1 LAGKIL
7 LDVASY
13 YLGLVIPAY
22 RDPEKAF
29 LELPFRG
36 TRGQIA
42 ARVMK
47 FYNRRLV
54 ALAKRRLT
62 TGHFARRNAGWRE
75 LYDGFVPDFRV
86 TKLLRKGLL
95 RWWKA
100 ELTNLRLMFVSPA
113 TTATKRRSA
122 VAPVE
127 A

>member
-1 LAGKIL
+1 M
-7 LDVASY
+7 
-13 YLGLVIPAY
+13 
-22 RDPEKAF
+22 
-29 LELPFRG
+29 LPFHGRRG
-36 TRGQIA
+36 RIA
-42 ARVMK
+42 ASVMK

-54 ALAKRRLT
+54 ALAKRRLA

-100 ELTNLRLMFVSPA
+100 ELTNLRLMFAAPA
-113 TTATKRRSA
+113 ATPAKRNSA
-122 VAPVE
+122 ATPVE